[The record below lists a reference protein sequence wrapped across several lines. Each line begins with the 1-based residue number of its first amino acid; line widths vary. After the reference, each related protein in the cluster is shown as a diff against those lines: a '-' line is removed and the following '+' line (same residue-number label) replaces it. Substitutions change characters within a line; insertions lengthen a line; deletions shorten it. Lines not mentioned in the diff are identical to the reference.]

1 MSRGK
6 LKKYKFFLINK
17 DMKKKNPHIAI
28 LKNSSRSHDQLSDR
42 YQVALAHFGA
52 SSEVISLKEE
62 LDDIRARFDSWD
74 GIILTGA
81 DSNVC
86 PRQYKNHIIDD
97 CELQRLLQ
105 KDVYDRIRDKM
116 SFMLLELA
124 VENKKPLLA
133 ICRGFQE
140 MNVFFGGGLTDD
152 IRSLHSDTRHDFGY
166 VNPKQR
172 EEHAHEVSI
181 HNGGFFERFFG
192 ADAQFSVN
200 SIHRQ
205 GVQVHQKAPQLHLE
219 AICDEDLYVE
229 ALSYPEHPFMLGVQ
243 FHPEFKMDI
252 PIYYSIFER
261 FLDEAKTY
269 LDVNE
274 V

>member
-6 LKKYKFFLINK
+6 LRKCKFFLINK
-17 DMKKKNPHIAI
+17 DMTKKNPHIAI
-28 LKNSSRSHDQLSDR
+28 LKNSSRPHDQFSDR
-42 YQVALAHFGA
+42 YQSALAHFGA
-52 SSEVISLKEE
+52 SSEVISLQEDLE
-62 LDDIRARFDSWD
+62 DIRDRFDTWD

-116 SFMLLELA
+116 SFMLLEMS
-124 VENKKPLLA
+124 VEEKKPLLA

-152 IRSLHSDTRHDFGY
+152 IRSLHPETKHDFGY
-166 VNPKQR
+166 VHPLKR
-172 EEHAHEVSI
+172 EEHAHDI
-181 HNGGFFERFFG
+181 TIRNGGFFERFFG

-205 GVQVHQKAPQLHLE
+205 GILEHQKASQLKIE

-229 ALSYPEHPFMLGVQ
+229 ALSYPQHPFMLGVQ

-261 FLDEAKTY
+261 FLDEARNFID
-269 LDVNE
+269 LDQS
-274 V
+274 